1 VESLDLI
8 DVIPDPV
15 DVPPELLEKCRA
27 SGDFREI
34 LFRYYRNVAIL
45 ATICGNIQFGSPM
58 WSGGS
63 QRLWVVLAGLLTRVQ
78 RNMAGH
84 LEYFQDD
91 RYGDLTQI
99 LDRCLLETCVKIR
112 WISADRTEERLRRYF
127 EDSLRADNELFQEI
141 HKNILARGGV
151 ANNIE
156 LRMLRSI
163 EHNVISAGMTLNE
176 LGTSRKLP
184 PLSTLISDIGEMRF
198 IYTVV
203 GKISSHAVHGTWAN
217 LLYCYL
223 EGDDIGSMRPATA
236 FPPPHINQYVMNCLF
251 VLDALKSYLS
261 CNFIDS
267 GEREYL
273 IETITSHHQ
282 EIMDLYAEVVGEDFG
297 PAPEAQ

>member
-1 VESLDLI
+1 
-8 DVIPDPV
+8 
-15 DVPPELLEKCRA
+15 
-27 SGDFREI
+27 
-34 LFRYYRNVAIL
+34 
-45 ATICGNIQFGSPM
+45 M

-63 QRLWVVLAGLLTRVQ
+63 QRLWVVLVGLLTRVQ

-141 HKNILARGGV
+141 QRNIASRGGTL
-151 ANNIE
+151 NNIE
-156 LRMLRSI
+156 QRMLRSI
-163 EHNVISAGMTLNE
+163 EHNVLGAGLSMND

-184 PLSTLISDIGEMRF
+184 PLATLISDIGERRF
-198 IYTVV
+198 IYTVI

-223 EGDDIGSMRPATA
+223 EGDDVESMHPATA
-236 FPPPHINQYVMNCLF
+236 FPPPHVNQYVMNCLF
-251 VLDALKSYLS
+251 VLDALKAYLVL
-261 CNFIDS
+261 NFS
-267 GEREYL
+267 ESEEREYL
-273 IETITSHHQ
+273 TEIITSHHQ
-282 EIMDLYAEVVGEDFG
+282 EIMELYVEVVGEDFE
-297 PAPEAQ
+297 PTPQTE